1 MRLSHYIL
9 RIQIS
14 LFKRPHI
21 NIFGVRASLKKES
34 TMAVEENR
42 VYPRARLKWAVSAK
56 VDGKVIEG
64 VTKDISVSGAYVCCA
79 KPLRLNEVVDMVIT
93 APYESQ
99 SVKAEVVWSNIY
111 GPDDNINPRGM
122 GVLFLEISG
131 EDRKVIAKAVMNHLK
146 TLNTTVEDI
155 KSGAS

>member
-1 MRLSHYIL
+1 M
-9 RIQIS
+9 
-14 LFKRPHI
+14 
-21 NIFGVRASLKKES
+21 KKES

-42 VYPRARLKWAVSAK
+42 VYPRARLKWIVSFK

-79 KPLRLNEVVDMVIT
+79 KPLRLNEVVDIVIK
-93 APYESQ
+93 APDKSL

-122 GVLFLEISG
+122 GVRFLTISG
-131 EDRKVIAKAVMNHLK
+131 EDRKVIAKAVMQQLNLAKEEIHPKLLK
-146 TLNTTVEDI
+146 TMENLIIEKDQTPSEAHSV
-155 KSGAS
+155 AS

>member
-1 MRLSHYIL
+1 MR
-9 RIQIS
+9 
-14 LFKRPHI
+14 
-21 NIFGVRASLKKES
+21 KES
-34 TMAVEENR
+34 TMAEQENR
-42 VYPRARLKWAVSAK
+42 VYPRARLKWAVSVK

-131 EDRKVIAKAVMNHLK
+131 EDRKVIAKAVTNHLK

>member
-1 MRLSHYIL
+1 MT
-9 RIQIS
+9 
-14 LFKRPHI
+14 
-21 NIFGVRASLKKES
+21 E
-34 TMAVEENR
+34 EENR
-42 VYPRARLKWAVSAK
+42 AYPRAGLKWAVSAK

-99 SVKAEVVWSNIY
+99 SVKAEVVWSNIH

-122 GVLFLEISG
+122 GVLFLEISK
-131 EDRKVIAKAVMNHLK
+131 EDREVIAKAVMNHLE
-146 TLNTTVEDI
+146 TLNTTIEDI
-155 KSGAS
+155 KSGVS

>member
-1 MRLSHYIL
+1 MT
-9 RIQIS
+9 
-14 LFKRPHI
+14 
-21 NIFGVRASLKKES
+21 E
-34 TMAVEENR
+34 EENR
-42 VYPRARLKWAVSAK
+42 AYPRAGLKWAVSAK

-99 SVKAEVVWSNIY
+99 SVKAEVIWSNIY

-122 GVLFLEISG
+122 GVLFLEISKK
-131 EDRKVIAKAVMNHLK
+131 DRKVIAKAVMNHLK
-146 TLNTTVEDI
+146 SSKEEIDPKHLQTLQTLIIEPEQAEAVT
-155 KSGAS
+155 K

>member
-1 MRLSHYIL
+1 MT
-9 RIQIS
+9 
-14 LFKRPHI
+14 
-21 NIFGVRASLKKES
+21 E
-34 TMAVEENR
+34 EENR
-42 VYPRARLKWAVSAK
+42 AYPRAGLKWAVSAK

>member
-1 MRLSHYIL
+1 MT
-9 RIQIS
+9 
-14 LFKRPHI
+14 
-21 NIFGVRASLKKES
+21 E
-34 TMAVEENR
+34 EENR
-42 VYPRARLKWAVSAK
+42 AYPRAGLKWAVSAK

-122 GVLFLEISG
+122 GVRFLEISG
-131 EDRKVIAKAVMNHLK
+131 EDRKVIAKAVMQHLK
-146 TLNTTVEDI
+146 SDKEEIDPKLLQTLETIIIEKDHIPSEADSV
-155 KSGAS
+155 AS

>member
-1 MRLSHYIL
+1 MT
-9 RIQIS
+9 
-14 LFKRPHI
+14 
-21 NIFGVRASLKKES
+21 E
-34 TMAVEENR
+34 EENR
-42 VYPRARLKWAVSAK
+42 AYPRAGLKWAVSAQ

-146 TLNTTVEDI
+146 ILNTTVEDI

>member
-1 MRLSHYIL
+1 
-9 RIQIS
+9 
-14 LFKRPHI
+14 
-21 NIFGVRASLKKES
+21 
-34 TMAVEENR
+34 MAEEENR

-79 KPLRLNEVVDMVIT
+79 KPLRLNEVVDMLIT

-122 GVLFLEISG
+122 GVRFLAISG
-131 EDRKVIAKAVMNHLK
+131 EDRKVIAKAVMQHLK
-146 TLNTTVEDI
+146 SEKEEIDPKLLQTLETIIIEKDHIPSEADSV
-155 KSGAS
+155 AS

>member
-1 MRLSHYIL
+1 MT
-9 RIQIS
+9 
-14 LFKRPHI
+14 
-21 NIFGVRASLKKES
+21 E
-34 TMAVEENR
+34 EENR
-42 VYPRARLKWAVSAK
+42 AYPRAGLKWAVSAK

-131 EDRKVIAKAVMNHLK
+131 EDRKVIAKAVTNHLK

>member
-1 MRLSHYIL
+1 
-9 RIQIS
+9 
-14 LFKRPHI
+14 
-21 NIFGVRASLKKES
+21 
-34 TMAVEENR
+34 MAEEENR
-42 VYPRARLKWAVSAK
+42 AYPRAGLKWAVSAK

-131 EDRKVIAKAVMNHLK
+131 EDRKVIAKAVTNHLK

>member
-1 MRLSHYIL
+1 MR
-9 RIQIS
+9 
-14 LFKRPHI
+14 K
-21 NIFGVRASLKKES
+21 VS
-34 TMAVEENR
+34 TMAKEENR
-42 VYPRARLKWAVSAK
+42 VYPRARLKWAVSVK

-64 VTKDISVSGAYVCCA
+64 VTKDISTSGAYVCCA
-79 KPLRLNEVVDMVIT
+79 KPLRLNVVLDMVIK
-93 APYESQ
+93 APDKSL

-131 EDRKVIAKAVMNHLK
+131 EDRKVIAKAVTNHLK

>member
-1 MRLSHYIL
+1 
-9 RIQIS
+9 
-14 LFKRPHI
+14 
-21 NIFGVRASLKKES
+21 VRASLKKES

-79 KPLRLNEVVDMVIT
+79 KPLKLNVVLDMVIK
-93 APYESQ
+93 APDKSL

-122 GVLFLEISG
+122 GVRFLAISG
-131 EDRKVIAKAVMNHLK
+131 EDRKVIAKAVMEHLESSK
-146 TLNTTVEDI
+146 EEIDPKHLQTLQTLIIEPEQVEAVT
-155 KSGAS
+155 K